1 MVRFNDPSALSKD
14 AVAKSSPN
22 RKYVAI
28 VTSQGLLD
36 SDQTEST
43 LSIYGA
49 DEIDAF
55 LVKLE
60 NITAPRPQITIK
72 MTAVLRREQSVPYGS
87 VITDLRWSSDSR
99 DLYYVAEGPSGNC
112 RIYRTTIASRKTTAV
127 TPADYSVVRFGF
139 TSDVLVYSA
148 WHSGHVDHSLEEAGN
163 INADARPVSGDSLKR
178 ILFPHSQPAPTRR
191 ELWVVRSGN
200 HQQVATRVP
209 GSPQHDISWFAEAF
223 SISPSGHKLI
233 QLQPVDEI
241 PPAWEHYEP
250 AKGFEYLGID
260 SHDPTLVAAD
270 NLLRLKRYTLV
281 DLDSGADVVLNNA
294 PHAFSLAY
302 GSANDSKAIWSPSE
316 RRVLLTNTFLPLDGV
331 NAEERKRRLKPCA
344 VADVRIPTLES
355 QCIVFT
361 SDLMLSGAIIEDL
374 SFVNVDDE
382 VALKVRLPHS
392 GKEIRKYIFEN
403 DGWRLTKANSM
414 VEKKG
419 YPHTGD
425 AYDAGVRLMVR
436 QGLNE
441 PPTLWA
447 TNISTGKSKQLW
459 DPNPQLANL
468 QFGEAS
474 VYRWRDSSGYEWKGG
489 LVKPVG
495 YAAGKRYPLVIQ
507 IYNFDETQFLTDGNM
522 PTAFAARQ
530 LASAGIAVLQ
540 VQRRLPH
547 TFDTA
552 EADAQLAGFQG
563 AIQALSDEG
572 LIDAGKVGLVGFS
585 ASAWYIENALIK
597 DPKRFAAATIAEG
610 VDVSYL
616 QYRFGISNPL
626 LRREYETIIGAEPMG
641 DGLKQWIATAPGFH
655 LDRIVAP
662 LRIEAMTPYSILEEW
677 EIYSSL
683 MQQRKPVDL
692 IYFPEGQHIHQRPL
706 ERLASQEG
714 DVDWFRFWLQGY
726 DDPTPSKRAQYE
738 RWNKMRDLVS
748 RTYPKGDSA
757 AME

>member
-1 MVRFNDPSALSKD
+1 
-14 AVAKSSPN
+14 
-22 RKYVAI
+22 
-28 VTSQGLLD
+28 
-36 SDQTEST
+36 
-43 LSIYGA
+43 
-49 DEIDAF
+49 
-55 LVKLE
+55 
-60 NITAPRPQITIK
+60 
-72 MTAVLRREQSVPYGS
+72 
-87 VITDLRWSSDSR
+87 
-99 DLYYVAEGPSGNC
+99 
-112 RIYRTTIASRKTTAV
+112 
-127 TPADYSVVRFGF
+127 
-139 TSDVLVYSA
+139 
-148 WHSGHVDHSLEEAGN
+148 
-163 INADARPVSGDSLKR
+163 
-178 ILFPHSQPAPTRR
+178 
-191 ELWVVRSGN
+191 
-200 HQQVATRVP
+200 
-209 GSPQHDISWFAEAF
+209 
-223 SISPSGHKLI
+223 
-233 QLQPVDEI
+233 
-241 PPAWEHYEP
+241 
-250 AKGFEYLGID
+250 
-260 SHDPTLVAAD
+260 
-270 NLLRLKRYTLV
+270 
-281 DLDSGADVVLNNA
+281 
-294 PHAFSLAY
+294 
-302 GSANDSKAIWSPSE
+302 
-316 RRVLLTNTFLPLDGV
+316 
-331 NAEERKRRLKPCA
+331 
-344 VADVRIPTLES
+344 
-355 QCIVFT
+355 
-361 SDLMLSGAIIEDL
+361 MLSGAIIEDL
-374 SFVNVDDE
+374 SFVNADDE
-382 VALKVRLPHS
+382 VALTIRLPHS
-392 GKEIRKYIFEN
+392 GKETRQYIFEN

-414 VEKKG
+414 VEKRG

-425 AYDAGVRLMVR
+425 TYDTGVRLTVR
-436 QGLNE
+436 QGLKE

-474 VYRWRDSSGYEWKGG
+474 VYRWRDGSGYWWKGG

-495 YAAGKRYPLVIQ
+495 YVAGKRYPLVIQ

-552 EADAQLAGFQG
+552 EADAQLAGFQS
-563 AIQALSDEG
+563 AIQALSGEG
-572 LIDAGKVGLVGFS
+572 LIDASKVGLVGFS

-626 LRREYETIIGAEPMG
+626 LRREYETIIGAEPVG
-641 DGLKQWIATAPGFH
+641 DGFKQWLAAAPGFH

-683 MQQRKPVDL
+683 TQQRKPVDL

-748 RTYPKGDSA
+748 RAYQEGDSPA
-757 AME
+757 IEQ